1 MLVRRHDVAFLLIP
15 RFSMIALFSAL
26 EPLRVANRF
35 AGDIFS
41 WRFVS
46 MDGQGVGAS
55 NGIPVSVSSGLEGI
69 GKPDL
74 LVVCSS
80 YEHEAG
86 MVRPVL
92 NEIRRAA
99 RGGSL
104 LAAVDTGAF
113 LLAEAGVL
121 NGYRATSH
129 WETLPALRESYSD
142 VDVVE
147 TAYVLDRGRM
157 TASGGANAL
166 DMMLDWLAAI
176 EGELLAAKVADTL
189 VHTRHLNHPGEARIP
204 AGSRYRVSEPR
215 VLAAIQLMEEHIE
228 DVLTMRD
235 IAEGAGTSER
245 HLERLF
251 RTHLSV
257 TPKTFYSQL
266 RLERAER
273 LLTYSRMS
281 VRDVALACGFSS
293 LALFSRA
300 FKARFGRAPSLIRR
314 PATS

>member
-1 MLVRRHDVAFLLIP
+1 MFVRQHDIAFLLIP
-15 RFSMIALFSAL
+15 RFSMIGLFSAL

-35 AGDIFS
+35 AGDVFS

-55 NGIPVSVSSGLEGI
+55 NGIPVSVSSGLEGV
-69 GKPDL
+69 GRPDL
-74 LVVCSS
+74 LVVCAS
-80 YEHEAG
+80 YDQEAG
-86 MVRPVL
+86 MVPPVI

-99 RGGSL
+99 RNGSL

-121 NGYRATSH
+121 DGYRATCH
-129 WETLPALRESYSD
+129 WETLPAFRESYPNID
-142 VDVVE
+142 VAE
-147 TAYVLDRGRM
+147 TTYVLDRGRM
-157 TASGGANAL
+157 TASGGATAL
-166 DMMLDWLAAI
+166 DMMLDWLVAI
-176 EGELLAAKVADTL
+176 EGEALAVKVADTL

-204 AGSRYRVSEPR
+204 VGSRYRVSEPR
-215 VLAAIQLMEEHIE
+215 VLAAIRLMEEHIE
-228 DVLTMRD
+228 DVLIMKD
-235 IAEGAGTSER
+235 VADGAGASER

-251 RTHLSV
+251 RRHLSV
-257 TPKTFYSQL
+257 SPKTFYSQL

-281 VRDVALACGFSS
+281 VRDVALACGYSS

-300 FKARFGRAPSLIRR
+300 FKSRFGRAPSLIRR
-314 PATS
+314 PAIV